1 MKLHELTPAAGATK
15 PAYRKGR
22 GAGSGNGKT
31 AGRGHKG
38 QWARSGGGVRPGF
51 EGGQMPLARRLP
63 KRGFHNIFGTT
74 YAPVNVSALEKFEDG
89 AEVTAEILCNAG
101 IVKNAL
107 DGIKILGTGTLTK
120 KLTVKAAAFSAS
132 AKEKIEAAGGKAR
145 WFKVFQTLK
154 NAWSMPELRKKMLYT
169 LFIILIFRFGS
180 CIPVP
185 FIDTTLLSQY
195 FEQASVNGSMLGYLD
210 MFTGGGLSRA
220 TIFAMSITPYIN
232 ASIILQL
239 LTVAIPALERMVK
252 DGGEEGREKIA
263 SWTRYLGVLLGLLQG
278 LSYYALLRNGFGGK
292 TMLSNTG
299 ALAAVT
305 IIVTFTA
312 GTALIMWMGEHI
324 TQKGIGN
331 GISIILF
338 AGIVSRGPSL
348 MRTLVNL
355 FQTGTSGIVSGIA
368 MIIVGLAIV
377 VFIVYMSNAE
387 RRIPVQYAK
396 RVVGRKMY
404 GGQSTH
410 LPIKVNASGVMPI
423 IFASSILSLPQT
435 ISMFWHPESG
445 SVGAHILNLF
455 SQTSVFYIVLYALL
469 ILAFAYFYASIQF
482 NPIEIANNLKKNG
495 GFIPGFRPGKPTS
508 DFITKALGKVT
519 FVGALFL
526 AVVALLP
533 LIVGAVNSS
542 LSNVALGGTSVIIV
556 VGVALD
562 TVKQMEAQMLMR
574 HHKGFLE

>member
-1 MKLHELTPAAGATK
+1 
-15 PAYRKGR
+15 
-22 GAGSGNGKT
+22 
-31 AGRGHKG
+31 
-38 QWARSGGGVRPGF
+38 
-51 EGGQMPLARRLP
+51 
-63 KRGFHNIFGTT
+63 
-74 YAPVNVSALEKFEDG
+74 
-89 AEVTAEILCNAG
+89 
-101 IVKNAL
+101 
-107 DGIKILGTGTLTK
+107 
-120 KLTVKAAAFSAS
+120 
-132 AKEKIEAAGGKAR
+132 
-145 WFKVFQTLK
+145 
-154 NAWSMPELRKKMLYT
+154 MPELRKKILYT

-185 FIDTTLLSQY
+185 FIDTQLLAQY
-195 FEQASVNGSMLGYLD
+195 FEQASTNGSMLGYLD
-210 MFTGGGLSRA
+210 MFSGGGLSRA

-252 DGGEEGREKIA
+252 DGGEEGRKKIA
-263 SWTRYLGVLLGLLQG
+263 SWTRYVGVLLGLLQG
-278 LSYYALLRNGFGGK
+278 LSYYALLRNQGF
-292 TMLSNTG
+292 LSDKG
-299 ALAAVT
+299 VLAAVT
-305 IIVTFTA
+305 IIMTFTA

-331 GISIILF
+331 GISMILF

-348 MRTLVNL
+348 MRTLGNL
-355 FQTGTSGIVSGIA
+355 FQTGTSGIVSAIL
-368 MIIVGLAIV
+368 MIIIGIFIV
-377 VFIVYMSNAE
+377 VFIVFMSNAE

-423 IFASSILSLPQT
+423 IFASSILALPQT
-435 ISMFWHPESG
+435 VSMFWQPEAG
-445 SVGAHILNLF
+445 TVGAHILNLF
-455 SQTSVFYIVLYALL
+455 SQRSVVYIVLYALL

-519 FVGALFL
+519 FVGAVFL
-526 AVVALLP
+526 GIVALVQP
-533 LIVGAVNSS
+533 VVGAISTN

-556 VGVALD
+556 VGVALE

>member
-1 MKLHELTPAAGATK
+1 M
-15 PAYRKGR
+15 
-22 GAGSGNGKT
+22 
-31 AGRGHKG
+31 
-38 QWARSGGGVRPGF
+38 
-51 EGGQMPLARRLP
+51 
-63 KRGFHNIFGTT
+63 
-74 YAPVNVSALEKFEDG
+74 
-89 AEVTAEILCNAG
+89 
-101 IVKNAL
+101 
-107 DGIKILGTGTLTK
+107 
-120 KLTVKAAAFSAS
+120 
-132 AKEKIEAAGGKAR
+132 
-145 WFKVFQTLK
+145 FQTLK
-154 NAWSMPELRKKMLYT
+154 NAWSMPELRKKILYT
-169 LFIILIFRFGS
+169 LFILLIFRFGS

-185 FIDTTLLSQY
+185 FINTSLLSEY
-195 FEQASVNGSMLGYLD
+195 FNQAAVGGSMLGYLD

-252 DGGEEGREKIA
+252 DGGEEGRKKIA
-263 SWTRYLGVLLGLLQG
+263 SWTRYLAVILGLLQG
-278 LSYYALLRNGFGGK
+278 FSYYALLRNQGF
-292 TMLSNTG
+292 LSNTG
-299 ALAAVT
+299 ALAGAA
-305 IIVTFTA
+305 IILTFTA
-312 GTALIMWMGEHI
+312 GTALIMWLGEHI
-324 TQKGIGN
+324 TQNGIGN

-348 MRTLVNL
+348 LRTLWNL
-355 FQTGTSGIVSGIA
+355 VQTGSQGVLSA
-368 MIIVGLAIV
+368 VLMVIIGLAIV
-377 VFIVYMSNAE
+377 VFIVFMSNAE

-435 ISMFWHPESG
+435 ISMFWQPESG
-445 SVGAHILNLF
+445 TVGYHILNLF
-455 SQTSVFYIVLYALL
+455 SQANPFYIVVYALL

-519 FVGALFL
+519 FVGAIFL
-526 AVVALLP
+526 AIVAILP
-533 LIVGAVNSS
+533 LVVGAISPT

-562 TVKQMEAQMLMR
+562 TVKQLEAQMLMR

>member
-1 MKLHELTPAAGATK
+1 M
-15 PAYRKGR
+15 
-22 GAGSGNGKT
+22 
-31 AGRGHKG
+31 
-38 QWARSGGGVRPGF
+38 
-51 EGGQMPLARRLP
+51 
-63 KRGFHNIFGTT
+63 
-74 YAPVNVSALEKFEDG
+74 
-89 AEVTAEILCNAG
+89 
-101 IVKNAL
+101 
-107 DGIKILGTGTLTK
+107 
-120 KLTVKAAAFSAS
+120 
-132 AKEKIEAAGGKAR
+132 
-145 WFKVFQTLK
+145 FQTLK
-154 NAWSMPELRKKMLYT
+154 NAWSMPELRKKILYT
-169 LFIILIFRFGS
+169 LFILLIFRFGS

-185 FIDTTLLSQY
+185 FIDTQLLDAY
-195 FEQASVNGSMLGYLD
+195 FQSAAVSGSMLDYLN
-210 MFTGGGLSRA
+210 MFTGGGLSTA

-252 DGGEEGREKIA
+252 EGGEEGRKKIA
-263 SWTRYLGVLLGLLQG
+263 SWTRYLAVALGLLQG
-278 LSYYALLRNGFGGK
+278 FAYYAMLRGNAL
-292 TMLSNTG
+292 LSNTG
-299 ALAAVT
+299 ALAAAA
-305 IIVTFTA
+305 IILTFTA
-312 GTALIMWMGEHI
+312 GTALIMWLGEHI
-324 TQKGIGN
+324 TQNGIGN

-338 AGIVSRGPSL
+338 AGIVSRGPALFS
-348 MRTLVNL
+348 TFINL
-355 FQTGTSGIVSGIA
+355 FQGGTSGIVSA
-368 MIIVGLAIV
+368 LLMIVIGLAIV
-377 VFIVYMSNAE
+377 VFIVFMSNAE

-410 LPIKVNASGVMPI
+410 LPIKVNAAGVMPI

-435 ISMFWHPESG
+435 IALFWQPEAG
-445 SVGAHILNLF
+445 TVGYHILNLF
-455 SQTSVFYIVLYALL
+455 SQSNPFYIVVYGLL

-526 AVVALLP
+526 GVVAILP
-533 LIVGAVNSS
+533 LIVGAISPT

-562 TVKQMEAQMLMR
+562 TVKQLEAQMLMR

>member
-1 MKLHELTPAAGATK
+1 M
-15 PAYRKGR
+15 
-22 GAGSGNGKT
+22 
-31 AGRGHKG
+31 
-38 QWARSGGGVRPGF
+38 
-51 EGGQMPLARRLP
+51 
-63 KRGFHNIFGTT
+63 
-74 YAPVNVSALEKFEDG
+74 
-89 AEVTAEILCNAG
+89 
-101 IVKNAL
+101 
-107 DGIKILGTGTLTK
+107 
-120 KLTVKAAAFSAS
+120 
-132 AKEKIEAAGGKAR
+132 
-145 WFKVFQTLK
+145 FQTLK
-154 NAWSMPELRKKMLYT
+154 NAWNMPELRKKILYT
-169 LFIILIFRFGS
+169 LFILLIFRFGS

-185 FIDTTLLSQY
+185 FINTELLATY
-195 FEQASVNGSMLGYLD
+195 FEQSQVAGSMLGYLD
-210 MFTGGGLSRA
+210 MFTGGGLSNA

-252 DGGEEGREKIA
+252 EGGEEGRKKIA
-263 SWTRYLGVLLGLLQG
+263 SWTRYVAVVLGLLQG
-278 LSYYALLRNGFGGK
+278 FSYYALLRGNGF
-292 TMLSNTG
+292 LSNTSV
-299 ALAAVT
+299 LAAAA
-305 IIVTFTA
+305 IILTFTA
-312 GTALIMWMGEHI
+312 GTALIMWLGEHI
-324 TQKGIGN
+324 TQNGIGN

-348 MRTLVNL
+348 IRTLYNL
-355 FQTGTSGIVSGIA
+355 FKQGGGSIISALLMIVI
-368 MIIVGLAIV
+368 GLAVV
-377 VFIVYMSNAE
+377 VFIVFMSNAE

-435 ISMFWHPESG
+435 VSMFWQPAAG
-445 SVGAHILNLF
+445 TVGWHVLNLF
-455 SQTSVFYIVLYALL
+455 SQSNPFYIIVYGLL

-482 NPIEIANNLKKNG
+482 NPIEISNNLKKNG

-519 FVGALFL
+519 FVGAIFL
-526 AVVALLP
+526 GIVAILP
-533 LIVGAVNSS
+533 LIVGAISPN

-562 TVKQMEAQMLMR
+562 TVKQLEAQMLMR

>member
-1 MKLHELTPAAGATK
+1 M
-15 PAYRKGR
+15 
-22 GAGSGNGKT
+22 
-31 AGRGHKG
+31 
-38 QWARSGGGVRPGF
+38 
-51 EGGQMPLARRLP
+51 
-63 KRGFHNIFGTT
+63 
-74 YAPVNVSALEKFEDG
+74 
-89 AEVTAEILCNAG
+89 
-101 IVKNAL
+101 
-107 DGIKILGTGTLTK
+107 
-120 KLTVKAAAFSAS
+120 
-132 AKEKIEAAGGKAR
+132 
-145 WFKVFQTLK
+145 FQTLK
-154 NAWSMPELRKKMLYT
+154 NAWNMPELRKKILYT
-169 LFIILIFRFGS
+169 LFILLIFRFGS

-185 FIDTTLLSQY
+185 FINTSLLAEY
-195 FEQASVNGSMLGYLD
+195 FNQAAVSGSMLGYLD
-210 MFTGGGLSRA
+210 MFSGGGLSNA

-252 DGGEEGREKIA
+252 DGGEEGRKKIA
-263 SWTRYLGVLLGLLQG
+263 SWTRYLAVILGLLQG
-278 LSYYALLRNGFGGK
+278 FSYYALLRNQGF
-292 TMLSNTG
+292 LSNTG
-299 ALAAVT
+299 ALAGAA
-305 IIVTFTA
+305 IILTFTA
-312 GTALIMWMGEHI
+312 GTALIMWLGEHI
-324 TQKGIGN
+324 TQNGIGN

-348 MRTLVNL
+348 LRTLWNL
-355 FQTGTSGIVSGIA
+355 VQTGGQGILSAALMV
-368 MIIVGLAIV
+368 IIGLAVV
-377 VFIVYMSNAE
+377 VFIVFMSNAE

-435 ISMFWHPESG
+435 VAMFWQPETG
-445 SVGAHILNLF
+445 TVGYHILNLF
-455 SQTSVFYIVLYALL
+455 SQANPFYIVVYALL

-508 DFITKALGKVT
+508 DFITKALAKVT
-519 FVGALFL
+519 FVGAIFL
-526 AVVALLP
+526 TIVAVLP
-533 LIVGAVNSS
+533 LIVGAISPT

-562 TVKQMEAQMLMR
+562 TVKQLEAQMLMR